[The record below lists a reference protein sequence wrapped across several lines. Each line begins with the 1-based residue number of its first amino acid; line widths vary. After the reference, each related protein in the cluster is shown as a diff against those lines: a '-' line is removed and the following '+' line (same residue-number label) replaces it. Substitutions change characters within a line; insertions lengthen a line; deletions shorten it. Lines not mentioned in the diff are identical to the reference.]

1 MGSAPRVTIGWHA
14 SGFTLVELLTVVSI
28 AAILT
33 AAAVPSFNRFL
44 MSARVSEAESALRG
58 AIELARS
65 EAVVRSTRVGVC
77 RSATANAATPGCTEG
92 AAGGFGAND
101 WAVGWL
107 VYAKAA
113 ANAADAFEANDVVIR
128 RQSALS
134 SQPAGPRVMIW
145 APAGNP
151 VVFGWNGVRAAGPV
165 GSFALDFGPASSSA
179 PATLVSPLASCVGVN
194 VVGRVDVAKPAS
206 GACP

>member
-1 MGSAPRVTIGWHA
+1 MGPAPRTRIGRHA
-14 SGFTLVELLTVVSI
+14 LGFTLVELLSVVAI

-33 AAAVPSFNRFL
+33 AAAVPSFNRF
-44 MSARVSEAESALRG
+44 MISARVSEAESALRG

-77 RSATANAATPGCTEG
+77 RSASANAAAPACSAG
-92 AAGGFGAND
+92 AAGGFGGND

-113 ANAADAFEANDVVIR
+113 ANAGDALEANDVVIR
-128 RQSALS
+128 RQGALS
-134 SQPAGPRVMIW
+134 DRPAGPRVMIW

-151 VVFGWNGVRAAGPV
+151 MVFGWNGVRAAGPV
-165 GSFALDFGPASSSA
+165 GSFAVDFGPATASA
-179 PATLVSPLASCVGVN
+179 PATLVSGLASCLGVN
-194 VVGRVDVAKPAS
+194 VAGRVDAARPVS